1 MKKVIIIFLGIMLV
15 HSVVFADSMFCG
27 TNVIRTGYTKA
38 EVYAECGPPAF
49 KEVVKVEERG
59 VYMFQPGVEPGEGA
73 ATRWGSTLVVT
84 EEWTYDFGRNR
95 FMKTLVFEG
104 AELKRIKVLKNRR

>member
-1 MKKVIIIFLGIMLV
+1 MKKVMIIFFGIMLLN
-15 HSVVFADSMFCG
+15 SIALADSMYCG
-27 TNVIRTGYTKA
+27 RNIIRTGYTKA

-49 KEVVKVEERG
+49 KEVVGVRERG
-59 VYMFQPGVEPGEGA
+59 GFGFRSGVELGEGSP
-73 ATRWGSTLVVT
+73 TRWSSTRVVT